1 MKLSTSIG
9 LSLACVGM
17 LASPAGAA
25 QGVLI
30 VQTTTTNGTART
42 AQVQIEAQRMR
53 TEMADGGG
61 AGQVIIFDG
70 AKQVMYLINPARKT
84 YSEMTKADVDRAGA
98 QMSEAMAK
106 MQEAMKNIPP
116 AQRAQMEAMMR
127 GRGLPGAAATPAKT
141 EYRKAG
147 TQKVGKWTCDVYE
160 GYQNNAKTRELCTVS
175 PQALGFTAADFEV
188 SRQLATFLRGLIPQ
202 GADAVFQ
209 AGRVEEQGYNGV
221 PVRQVMNVAG
231 REIVTELT
239 DVTRQT
245 FPDSLFEVPAGLQ
258 KQASPFG
265 LGGRGR

>member
-9 LSLACVGM
+9 LVLACVGM

-25 QGVLI
+25 QGVLV

-42 AQVQIEAQRMR
+42 AQVQIEPQRMR
-53 TEMADGGG
+53 TEIADGGG

-70 AKQVMYLINPARKT
+70 AKQVMYMINPARKT
-84 YSEMTKADVDRAGA
+84 YSEMTKADVDRTGA

-160 GYQNNAKTRELCTVS
+160 GYQNNAKTGEVCTVS

-202 GADAVFQ
+202 GADALFQ
-209 AGRVEEQGYNGV
+209 AGKIEEQGYSGV

-265 LGGRGR
+265 LGGPGR

>member
-9 LSLACVGM
+9 LSLACVGT

-25 QGVLI
+25 QGVLV
-30 VQTTTTNGTART
+30 VQTTTTNGTSKT
-42 AQVQIEAQRMR
+42 AQVQIEPQRMR
-53 TEMADGGG
+53 TEMAAGGG
-61 AGQVIIFDG
+61 AGQVVIFDG
-70 AKQVMYLINPARKT
+70 PKQLMYMINLEKKT
-84 YSEMTKADVDRAGA
+84 YSEMTKADIDRAGA
-98 QMSEAMAK
+98 QMSEATAK

-127 GRGLPGAAATPAKT
+127 GRGLPGAAATPAKP

-147 TQKVGKWTCDVYE
+147 TQKVGKWTCDLYE
-160 GYQNNAKTRELCTVS
+160 RYQNNQKSGEVCTVN

-188 SRQLATFLRGLIPQ
+188 SRELATFLRGLIPQ

-209 AGRVEEQGYNGV
+209 AGKVEEQGYSGV
-221 PVRQVMNVAG
+221 PVRNVMNVAG

-239 DVTRQT
+239 EVTRQT
-245 FPDSLFEVPAGLQ
+245 FPDSLFQVPAGLQ

>member
-9 LSLACVGM
+9 PALACVGM
-17 LASPAGAA
+17 LASSAGAA
-25 QGVLI
+25 QGVLV

-42 AQVQIEAQRMR
+42 AQVQIEPQRMR
-53 TEMADGGG
+53 TEIADGGG
-61 AGQVIIFDG
+61 ASQVIIFDG
-70 AKQVMYLINPARKT
+70 AKQVMYMINPARKT
-84 YSEMTKADVDRAGA
+84 YSEMTKADVDRTGA

-160 GYQNNAKTRELCTVS
+160 GFQNNAKTGEVCTVS

-202 GADAVFQ
+202 GADALFQ
-209 AGRVEEQGYNGV
+209 AGKVEEQGYSGV

-265 LGGRGR
+265 LGR